1 MPGTSTTA
9 VNGDEATAPR
19 IPFERSFR
27 PLSFAIVC
35 AMAVFSF
42 VVLAVAIHRLWAG
55 VGHGLDLTDEGLY
68 LRSAD
73 APGPGYAY
81 AGLSGAYLHPLFRL
95 AGYDVAT
102 FRALGIIVLSV
113 AALVLSYGLRRALAG
128 NLTAAPGLRLAELLT
143 RICLDIALVAGAV
156 TYYSLF
162 LLTPSYNWLTLVG
175 VLVCGAGVLALLG
188 PERGSQW
195 DLVDPAIV
203 AFGSFLALMG
213 RPTAGVGLWVVSVG
227 VVLTTSARPFRQR
240 LVALGVL
247 SAVTVALGLFHLAFV
262 TGWSDSLDILRQ
274 TAYFAQNDVGGH
286 DLHSLRLATA
296 HQMALIGPG
305 VSAQVG
311 VLPLLGLSVL
321 FARLAAPRFR
331 EMVAG
336 VLGAA
341 IVAIVAMRVWS
352 RGGFGGAHTAMRM
365 LPFAGFALL
374 FTAAIVFA
382 AAVAL
387 KLLPGSET
395 SRRVVLVRSG
405 RILAAG
411 VFFVVSAGLYSFS
424 SNNGIVYQLWGGFG
438 ILAVATILLVAAGLG
453 RAALPV
459 TAATMAAV
467 CSVAAFST
475 IGRGAG
481 GPYRMAPL
489 AESTVRTQVT
499 GRGATLKLS
508 PESAAALNSLRFNA
522 VAAGW
527 QTGMPLV
534 DLTPF
539 NPGIGY
545 LLDARPPTTIL
556 VGRSPKVIRWALA
569 LQDQTVF
576 HETWLLVPP
585 KPQPQLRAVVNV
597 LGRSFPADYQRV
609 AAINYPFDPYP
620 FELWRPRSP

>member
-1 MPGTSTTA
+1 
-9 VNGDEATAPR
+9 
-19 IPFERSFR
+19 
-27 PLSFAIVC
+27 
-35 AMAVFSF
+35 
-42 VVLAVAIHRLWAG
+42 
-55 VGHGLDLTDEGLY
+55 
-68 LRSAD
+68 
-73 APGPGYAY
+73 
-81 AGLSGAYLHPLFRL
+81 
-95 AGYDVAT
+95 
-102 FRALGIIVLSV
+102 LGIIVLSI

-128 NLTAAPGLRLAELLT
+128 NLTAAPSLRLAELLT
-143 RICLDIALVAGAV
+143 RICLDIAIVAGAV

-188 PERGSQW
+188 AERASRW
-195 DLVDPAIV
+195 DLVDPALV

-213 RPTAGVGLWVVSVG
+213 RPTCGVGLWVISLAL
-227 VVLTTSARPFRQR
+227 VLLASLRPFRRR
-240 LVALGVL
+240 LVALGML
-247 SAVTVALGLFHLAFV
+247 MAVTLALGLFHLAFV
-262 TGWSDSLDILRQ
+262 TGWSDSLEILRR

-286 DLHSLRLATA
+286 DLRSLRATTV
-296 HQMALIGPG
+296 HQIALIGPG
-305 VSAQVG
+305 VLAQVG
-311 VLPLLGLSVL
+311 LLPLLGLSVL
-321 FARLAAPRFR
+321 FARVAAARFR
-331 EMVAG
+331 DMVAG

-341 IVAIVAMRVWS
+341 SVAIVALRVWS
-352 RGGFGGAHTAMRM
+352 RGGFGGAHTAMRL

-387 KLLPGSET
+387 KLLPGSQS
-395 SRRVVLVRSG
+395 SRRAVLVRSG

-411 VFFVVSAGLYSFS
+411 VFFVLSAALYAFS
-424 SNNGIVYQLWGGFG
+424 SNNGIVFQLWGGFG
-438 ILAVATILLVAAGLG
+438 ILAIATILLVAAGLG

-475 IGRGAG
+475 IGRGAV

-489 AESTVRTQVT
+489 AESTVPTQVS

-508 PESAAALNSLRFNA
+508 PESAAALNSLRSNA
-522 VAAGW
+522 IAAGW
-527 QTGMPLV
+527 RTGMPLV

-545 LLDARPPTTIL
+545 LLNARPPTTIL

-569 LQDQTVF
+569 QQDQAVF
-576 HETWLLVPP
+576 HNTWLLVPP
-585 KPQPQLRAVVNV
+585 NPQPQLRAVVHV

-609 AAINYPFDPYP
+609 AAINYPSDPYP